1 MKKCCVFLLCYL
13 FCAGLSAQTTTVVY
27 GNLGVENVNISV
39 LNTQHGTVTDAQGDY
54 TLRLA
59 EKNHR
64 VNLLYS
70 CIGYQDTVVGLN
82 PRQLERDSIH
92 ISFRM
97 QKQEYALKEV
107 NILGDRPHFEGDQ
120 NIIMDF
126 EVYDGIICILQGNG
140 SRYRLLLADEDITVF
155 DTIPVPPNIKPS
167 GLLKDCLGN
176 CQLMASDSVYQIDLK
191 DKTTPFFATERHRY
205 NAIMGDCLFLVDKY
219 LYLKA
224 TTMTGFSTMFYRI
237 DAETKEKQP
246 LFVNDGSD
254 AYLDY
259 INEIKYHL
267 KNPLEAG
274 RTIKLEDWE
283 RYVRLFWYRDSSA
296 HLALADDKLV
306 FFDNDHGII
315 HQYDLELN
323 ELGVCPI
330 DYPQLSDW
338 KPRIFQDESSNRF
351 YTMLGHW
358 LNEIDINTGA
368 VTPKTK
374 IDVDLLNKVSLWN
387 KHLYVLKRQHT
398 SSGRVRSYIERIEV

>member
-1 MKKCCVFLLCYL
+1 MKKGCLFLLCCL

-39 LNTQHGTVTDAQGDY
+39 LNTQHGTITDAQGDY

-155 DTIPVPPNIKPS
+155 DTIPVPLSIKPA

-274 RTIKLEDWE
+274 RTVKLEDWE

-296 HLALADDKLV
+296 HLAFADDKLV
-306 FFDNDHGII
+306 FFDNDHGVI

>member
-224 TTMTGFSTMFYRI
+224 TTMTGFSTVFYRI

-274 RTIKLEDWE
+274 RTVKLEDWE

-306 FFDNDHGII
+306 FFDNDHGVI